1 MPGSPLRWRPA
12 PLCFLA
18 LVAPAHRLNA
28 QSPLATFSRLLWPCS
43 PPGRPLAVKPH
54 PPSQRRP
61 LPIPL
66 PRLPGRLCP
75 LCTPLP
81 RPPLDASLRGPRR
94 RRLSLLRSRGIN
106 FRLAPCSISP
116 SPCNYPISLTSPIN
130 SHGILPPPTP
140 PLPMH
145 SPPSPCARVRPWN
158 SDKTSQGAC
167 FWCPPLH
174 AIVCHP
180 WRPPMDVGVEYER
193 RPGISVT
200 PSCHSGVRYWG
211 PIRSCSVHV

>member
-1 MPGSPLRWRPA
+1 MPGSPLRWRLA

-18 LVAPAHRLNA
+18 LFAPAHRLNA
-28 QSPLATFSRLLWPCS
+28 RSPLATFSRLLWLCS
-43 PPGRPLAVKPH
+43 PPGRPLVVVPH

-61 LPIPL
+61 LPFPL

-75 LCTPLP
+75 LCIPLP

-106 FRLAPCSISP
+106 FRFAPCSLSP
-116 SPCNYPISLTSPIN
+116 SPCNHPISLTSPIN

-140 PLPMH
+140 LLPCTRRLPH
-145 SPPSPCARVRPWN
+145 VPEYGHGTVIRHRRERAF
-158 SDKTSQGAC
+158 GA
-167 FWCPPLH
+167 PPLH

-193 RPGISVT
+193 RHGISVT
-200 PSCHSGVRYWG
+200 PSCHSGIRCWG